1 MSKMAVENAD
11 DLFEVEIINEN
22 IGNELPISLFQEI
35 EAELYDRLLH
45 GSSPQGDETDGALD
59 FIKNIVDNVRSE
71 FDGLIE
77 DGNRKKF
84 LNVLTKIFSIL
95 LSVKV
100 DSAEKIIKIVKLS
113 ISTAL
118 KAWSDEN

>member
-1 MSKMAVENAD
+1 M
-11 DLFEVEIINEN
+11 
-22 IGNELPISLFQEI
+22 
-35 EAELYDRLLH
+35 H